1 MNEEFVK
8 SVYETVV
15 EEGKNIYKDLYENT
29 EVTERT
35 VDYWKNA
42 LELYCSFD
50 DRQKMV
56 FFDIIKQTM
65 IDTISSVLGVLD
77 GSSTLSGGDFE
88 FEVKINGISTEDE
101 LQDTFLAFVEENVDQ
116 QVGQAQLCLIRSWA
130 EKD

>member
-101 LQDTFLAFVEENVDQ
+101 LQDTFLAFVEENVD
-116 QVGQAQLCLIRSWA
+116 
-130 EKD
+130 

>member
-8 SVYETVV
+8 SIYETVV

-42 LELYCSFD
+42 LELYRSFD
-50 DRQKMV
+50 DRQKKV
-56 FFDIIKQTM
+56 FLDIVKQTM
-65 IDTISSVLGVLD
+65 IDTISSVFGILD

-88 FEVKINGISTEDE
+88 FEVKINGIGTEDE
-101 LQDTFLAFVEENVDQ
+101 LQDIFLGFVEENVD
-116 QVGQAQLCLIRSWA
+116 
-130 EKD
+130 